1 MGLQYATTLK
11 KQIVTSSGGY
21 DGVQYLCVV
30 EVYDSESNCWRKLAP
45 LSTGRAG
52 AAVVA
57 VPPPKN
63 VFWYNAI
70 RRPVDTA
77 KFIPI
82 LSMSDPEDDDDD
94 DSSVAYY

>member
-1 MGLQYATTLK
+1 MKL
-11 KQIVTSSGGY
+11 SGGF

-57 VPPPKN
+57 VPAPRN
-63 VFWYNAI
+63 LFWYNNYQLTTYITTPA
-70 RRPVDTA
+70 TA
-77 KFIPI
+77 ALFDLAGEYLLFDIG
-82 LSMSDPEDDDDD
+82 LSDSSDDDTMWG
-94 DSSVAYY
+94 

>member
-1 MGLQYATTLK
+1 MQFVQFIYRFVF
-11 KQIVTSSGGY
+11 IHSGGY

-63 VFWYNAI
+63 LF
-70 RRPVDTA
+70 
-77 KFIPI
+77 
-82 LSMSDPEDDDDD
+82 
-94 DSSVAYY
+94 